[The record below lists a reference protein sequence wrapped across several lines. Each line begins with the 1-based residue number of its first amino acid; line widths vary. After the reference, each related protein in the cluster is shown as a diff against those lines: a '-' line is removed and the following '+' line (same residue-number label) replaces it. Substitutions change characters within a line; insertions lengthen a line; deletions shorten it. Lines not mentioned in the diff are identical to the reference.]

1 MKKSDL
7 LEALETSHE
16 NFLSLIEGA
25 PIDVLIQPGAAGE
38 WSVKDLMSHLLIW
51 EAETIKLLYIAGS
64 QRKPDTAHFKTIS
77 DDEQNKIW
85 YAQFKDRPYERV
97 WNDYAAI
104 REQTIERISE
114 ISDADLNNT
123 TRYPWLKGGTLSQWI
138 ESFILQHEAEHTES
152 VKNWL
157 KQSPTS

>member
-16 NFLSLIEGA
+16 TMLTLIEGA
-25 PIDVLIQPGAAGE
+25 PIEVLIQPGAAGE
-38 WSVKDLMSHLLIW
+38 WSVKDLLSHLLIW
-51 EAETIKLLYIAGS
+51 EAETIKLLYIAHL

-104 REQTIERISE
+104 RDQTIERISE
-114 ISDADLNNT
+114 ISDADLNNS
-123 TRYPWLKGGTLSQWI
+123 TRYPWLKGDTLSQLI
-138 ESFILQHEAEHTES
+138 ESFILQHEAEHTAS
-152 VKNWL
+152 VRNWL
-157 KQSPTS
+157 KQQPTP